1 MGKMK
6 KWYIEK
12 GDQGDVVLSTRI
24 RLARNL
30 EAYPFPAR
38 LDAQQK
44 KKVCAEICEAV
55 QSDGTGTF
63 RRIDMASLTPSQ
75 AVSLAERHLISPEF
89 TTDREGRALL
99 LTEDESV
106 SIMLCEEDHIRLQ
119 VMQAGLALE
128 EAYDIADK
136 IDTML
141 DKRLQYAYDERI
153 GYLTQCPTNLGT
165 AMRASV
171 MLHLPALDAT
181 GRISSLAATVSKLG
195 LVIRGAYGEGSQA
208 RGSIFQISNQIT
220 LGITEQ
226 AAIDNLRAITLQIVA
241 QERAAQEQLLKNEA
255 EIDKIWRARGVL
267 SSARLLSTD
276 EFMELISLV
285 RMGSVRDVFAL
296 NVEKINELIV
306 RMQPATINA
315 ANGSNLTPAQ
325 RDAIRAEAVRTAIL
339 TQGDDRV

>member
-1 MGKMK
+1 MK

-30 EAYPFPAR
+30 EAYPFPVR
-38 LDAQQK
+38 LDIEGK
-44 KKVCAEICEAV
+44 KKVCAEIRDAV
-55 QSDGTGTF
+55 QSDGSNTF
-63 RRIDMASLTPSQ
+63 RWIDMASLTPSQ

-89 TTDREGRALL
+89 TTDRDGRALL

-128 EAYDIADK
+128 QAYDIADK

-195 LVIRGAYGEGSQA
+195 LTIRGAYGEGSQA

-226 AAIDNLRAITLQIVA
+226 AAIDNLRAITLQIVQ
-241 QERAAQEQLLKNEA
+241 QERTAQEQLLKNEA

-267 SSARLLSTD
+267 SSARLLSGD
-276 EFMELISLV
+276 EFMELASLV
-285 RMGSVRDVFAL
+285 RMGAARGVFNL
-296 NVEKINELIV
+296 SLEKINELIV
-306 RMQPATINA
+306 NMQPATINA
-315 ANGSNLTPAQ
+315 ANGRNLTPAQ

-339 TQGDDRV
+339 TQGDDNV